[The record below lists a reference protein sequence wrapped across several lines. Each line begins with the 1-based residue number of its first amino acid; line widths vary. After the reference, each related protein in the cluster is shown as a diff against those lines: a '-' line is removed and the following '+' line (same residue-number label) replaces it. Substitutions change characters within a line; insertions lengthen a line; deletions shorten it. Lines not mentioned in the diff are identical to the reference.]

1 MQFISRVDRN
11 AFQRK
16 SFRRFVFCGEAWL
29 GLTTIEQL
37 TLTRLMVL
45 PVGVIFVRGQKQN
58 DVALFVF
65 DRDNVDQAIEC
76 SSWGLKSGSSEISLG
91 IAYGT
96 YKNERYE
103 VESKIAGIG
112 SAAVTAIFP
121 GERGIPS
128 SKCAILNDKSRI
140 LQLWHRKWKNSF
152 QRQNKLPRRNIF
164 LIATLWQQHRKR
176 LKFLHVNMN

>member
-16 SFRRFVFCGEAWL
+16 SFRRFVFSGEAWL

-76 SSWGLKSGSSEISLG
+76 SSWGLKSGSSEISLRV
-91 IAYGT
+91 ARVERRKTNGT
-96 YKNERYE
+96 ERKVKYQL
-103 VESKIAGIG
+103 SRAQLLRGY
-112 SAAVTAIFP
+112 FP
-121 GERGIPS
+121 GREEFRAESMP
-128 SKCAILNDKSRI
+128 
-140 LQLWHRKWKNSF
+140 F
-152 QRQNKLPRRNIF
+152 
-164 LIATLWQQHRKR
+164 
-176 LKFLHVNMN
+176 